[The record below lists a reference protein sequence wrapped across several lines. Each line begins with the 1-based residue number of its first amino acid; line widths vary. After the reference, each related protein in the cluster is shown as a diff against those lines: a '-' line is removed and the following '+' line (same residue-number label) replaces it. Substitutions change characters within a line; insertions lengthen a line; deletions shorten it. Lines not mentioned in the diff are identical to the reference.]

1 MSIIFNKLSVK
12 CKPHKKEYT
21 VRRKVSSKRNLQRV
35 LSKENK
41 RFLKSLGL
49 TLFENVERQ

>member
-21 VRRKVSSKRNLQRV
+21 VRRKVSRKRNLQRV
-35 LSKENK
+35 LSKKNK
-41 RFLKSLGL
+41 RFLKSLGV